1 MDSGVFFH
9 IPLSF
14 HPCTALDH
22 ETIYT
27 YHKTDTDF
35 PQNDTGNVNNLLVPV
50 APVHEPVALGANNNN
65 NNNDIVVD
73 DPDPLPPGF
82 EHAIVLEVELEPEI

>member
-14 HPCTALDH
+14 HSCTALDH

-35 PQNDTGNVNNLLVPV
+35 PQNDTGIVNNLLVPV
-50 APVHEPVALGANNNN
+50 ALVHEPVALGANNNN
-65 NNNDIVVD
+65 NNDNNNDIVVD
-73 DPDPLPPGF
+73 DPVSLHDLSRALF
-82 EHAIVLEVELEPEI
+82 FAYS